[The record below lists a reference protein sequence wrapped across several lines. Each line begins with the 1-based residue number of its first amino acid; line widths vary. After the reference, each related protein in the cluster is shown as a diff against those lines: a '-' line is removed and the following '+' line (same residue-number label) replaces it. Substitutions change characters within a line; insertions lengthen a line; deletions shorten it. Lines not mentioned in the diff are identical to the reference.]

1 MECVFLQQR
10 TSQRIGF
17 NKMFVGNSIEMNVF
31 SGWPKGRLIVF
42 ADQHSEM
49 VNLAQTIVRQLELS
63 LW

>member
-49 VNLAQTIVRQLELS
+49 VI
-63 LW
+63 